1 MEIVIGTFTQEEANE
16 TIGYLTDNGFT
27 YEDLS
32 LISSAADIPEYLEGE
47 AEASAVSGAVVGGV
61 AGSALAVLGAWV
73 SPVIPGFEST
83 MVAGLLT
90 TTLGGVVG
98 AYLGS
103 LYNLRAETKTGMEI
117 DEALEAGKVLLVV
130 RVDGMGAEAAT
141 TFMTKG
147 ENVETHVIP
156 VEDFDKED

>member
-1 MEIVIGTFTQEEANE
+1 MKIVTGIFTQEEAIE
-16 TIGYLTDNGFT
+16 TIGYLTDNGFM

-47 AEASAVSGAVVGGV
+47 AEESAVSGAVVGGV
-61 AGSALAVLGAWV
+61 AGSALAALGTWAT
-73 SPVIPGFEST
+73 PAIPGFESM

-117 DEALEAGKVLLVV
+117 DQALEAGKMLLVV
-130 RVDGMGAEAAT
+130 RADGMGAETAT
-141 TFMTKG
+141 SFMTKG
-147 ENVETHVIP
+147 ENVETHEVAA
-156 VEDFDKED
+156 EDFNEEG